1 MKHIINK
8 EKQYILKNDQ
18 QRAHDKNKTNTQVS
32 LHCIKVINT
41 QGHEG
46 YLVEY
51 KKKVHSSAGMSSIWQ
66 YNNHNDSQQST
77 QQI

>member
-51 KKKVHSSAGMSSIWQ
+51 KHFL
-66 YNNHNDSQQST
+66 ST
-77 QQI
+77 IVLHLKCSGLLF

>member
-46 YLVEY
+46 YLVE
-51 KKKVHSSAGMSSIWQ
+51 
-66 YNNHNDSQQST
+66 
-77 QQI
+77 